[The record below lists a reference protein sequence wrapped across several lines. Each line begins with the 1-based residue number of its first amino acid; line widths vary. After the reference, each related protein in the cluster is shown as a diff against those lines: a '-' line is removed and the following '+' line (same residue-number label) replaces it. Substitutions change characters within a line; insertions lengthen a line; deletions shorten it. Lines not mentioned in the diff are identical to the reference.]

1 MAKKPSKPSQ
11 VRQKTTPTSRVESMP
26 MPKGGS
32 VTRSPTIYN
41 PDPRPRTVKGGQRG
55 GYIVRDS
62 RNRVVGTQYT
72 EDSPIKPV
80 SKRGQARSTKS

>member
-1 MAKKPSKPSQ
+1 MTTRKPKPPQ
-11 VRQKTTPTSRVESMP
+11 VRQKTTPTSRVEYPP

-32 VTRSPTIYN
+32 VTRSPTVYN
-41 PDPRPRTVKGGQRG
+41 PDPRPRTIKGGQRG

-62 RNRVVGTQYT
+62 RGRVIGTQYT

-80 SKRGQARSTKS
+80 RRPGKTQSRNS